1 MKLHHMKGVGLSNI
15 YLRNGFTMEDSD
27 GDETISYENLTG
39 LYFEIGQAIASTP
52 CTLRAE
58 EFRFMRKQLR
68 MSQADIA
75 ALFDKTDQAVAKWE
89 KGLLPVPKAESTLL
103 KVFWLSQKVRA
114 TEFKRTVS
122 SFNTSVDAQ
131 VKAATYVFTFNGGVW
146 QLAARAAKDTPSTRL
161 RINGASQRL

>member
-1 MKLHHMKGVGLSNI
+1 MKLHQMKGIGLSNV

-27 GDETISYENLTG
+27 GDETISYENLAG
-39 LYFEIGQAIASTP
+39 LYLEIGRAIASTP
-52 CTLRAE
+52 FTLRAE

-103 KVFWLSQKVRA
+103 KVFWLNQKVRA

-122 SFNTSVDAQ
+122 NFNTSVDAQ
-131 VKAATYVFTFNGGVW
+131 VKVATYVFTFNDGMW
-146 QLAARAAKDTPSTRL
+146 QLVARAAKDTSNARL
-161 RINGASQRL
+161 RMNGASQRL